1 MVSVHGGPRWTRG
14 AGNRL
19 AAAALGP
26 PARRPL
32 ARDRARAG
40 RALRRAR
47 HVDERFGLPS
57 GGPAAGAAHRE
68 PASPPADGAALG
80 PDRHGGFTLAPP
92 WPCGGPRFPPAGRPL
107 PVRPPGP

>member
-32 ARDRARAG
+32 ARDRPRAG
-40 RALRRAR
+40 PPPRRAR
-47 HVDERFGLPS
+47 HAAERFGLPS

-68 PASPPADGAALG
+68 PASPPADGAALR
-80 PDRHGGFTLAPP
+80 PDRAWGFPDREGGGEGKKVGL
-92 WPCGGPRFPPAGRPL
+92 GG
-107 PVRPPGP
+107 